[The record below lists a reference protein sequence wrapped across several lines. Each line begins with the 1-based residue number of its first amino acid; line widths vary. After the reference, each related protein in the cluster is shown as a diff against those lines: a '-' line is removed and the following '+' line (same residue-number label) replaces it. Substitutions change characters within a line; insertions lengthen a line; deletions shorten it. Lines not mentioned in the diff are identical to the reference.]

1 MSQKGR
7 PEGEYRSAQRE
18 GAPVS
23 GRLVLVPNLLGIVP
37 PEHVLPAHT
46 IETARAL
53 RHFVAENAK
62 VARAFLKT
70 IATTAPIQSIAM
82 RELNAHTPE
91 AEIETMLAPALAER
105 FAGALII
112 GSDQVADLDGEP
124 LGKPGEFDRALRQL
138 QRMRGRVVI
147 FHTAIALLD
156 TRSGLLQQASVPTEV
171 KFRDATDSTLRRYL
185 EQEQPYD
192 CAGSAKAEALGIAL
206 TERITSDDPTALI
219 GLPLI
224 AVTTMLAGAGVMV
237 P

>member
-1 MSQKGR
+1 
-7 PEGEYRSAQRE
+7 
-18 GAPVS
+18 
-23 GRLVLVPNLLGIVP
+23 
-37 PEHVLPAHT
+37 
-46 IETARAL
+46 
-53 RHFVAENAK
+53 
-62 VARAFLKT
+62 
-70 IATTAPIQSIAM
+70 
-82 RELNAHTPE
+82 
-91 AEIETMLAPALAER
+91 MLASSSRYRAELLSRLRIAFVNASPDVDESARPGEGCAATAARLAAAKAWALAER

-138 QRMRGRVVI
+138 RRMRGRVVI
-147 FHTAIALLD
+147 FHTAVALLD

-171 KFRDATDSTLRRYL
+171 KFRDAAESTLRRYL

-224 AVTTMLAGAGVMV
+224 AVTTMLARAGVMV

>member
-1 MSQKGR
+1 MIALENNLLDDQ
-7 PEGEYRSAQRE
+7 P
-18 GAPVS
+18 P
-23 GRLVLVPNLLGIVP
+23 LVLASSSRYRAELLSRLRIAFVSASPDVDESARPG
-37 PEHVLPAHT
+37 ERCAA
-46 IETARAL
+46 TATRLA
-53 RHFVAENAK
+53 AAK
-62 VARAFLKT
+62 AR
-70 IATTAPIQSIAM
+70 
-82 RELNAHTPE
+82 
-91 AEIETMLAPALAER
+91 ALAER

-147 FHTAIALLD
+147 FHTAVALLD

-171 KFRDATDSTLRRYL
+171 KFRDAADSTLRRYL
-185 EQEQPYD
+185 EREQPYD

-224 AVTTMLAGAGVMV
+224 AVTTMLARAGVMV

>member
-1 MSQKGR
+1 VIALENK
-7 PEGEYRSAQRE
+7 PLDAQ
-18 GAPVS
+18 PP
-23 GRLVLVPNLLGIVP
+23 LVLASSSRYRAELLSRLRVAFVSASPDVDEIAQPG
-37 PEHVLPAHT
+37 ERCAA
-46 IETARAL
+46 TASRLA
-53 RHFVAENAK
+53 AAK
-62 VARAFLKT
+62 AR
-70 IATTAPIQSIAM
+70 
-82 RELNAHTPE
+82 
-91 AEIETMLAPALAER
+91 ALAER

-124 LGKPGEFDRALRQL
+124 LGKPGEFDRALLQL
-138 QRMRGRVVI
+138 RRMRGRVVV
-147 FHTAIALLD
+147 FHTAVALLD
-156 TRSGLLQQASVPTEV
+156 TRSGLLQETNVPTEV

-224 AVTTMLAGAGVMV
+224 AVTTMLARAGVMV

>member
-1 MSQKGR
+1 VIALENKPLDDQPPLVLASSSL
-7 PEGEYRSAQRE
+7 YRAE
-18 GAPVS
+18 LL
-23 GRLVLVPNLLGIVP
+23 GRLRIAFV
-37 PEHVLPAHT
+37 
-46 IETARAL
+46 TASPDVDESPHAGERCAATATRL
-53 RHFVAENAK
+53 AAAK
-62 VARAFLKT
+62 AR
-70 IATTAPIQSIAM
+70 
-82 RELNAHTPE
+82 
-91 AEIETMLAPALAER
+91 ALAER

-112 GSDQVADLDGEP
+112 GSDQVADFDGEP
-124 LGKPGEFDRALRQL
+124 LGKPGEFDRALHQL

-147 FHTAIALLD
+147 FHTAVALLD

-224 AVTTMLAGAGVMV
+224 AVTTMLARAGVMV